1 MAKITV
7 VRYYQDITAQIV
19 LLQVARWDAQRSKA
33 ARKVMLVL
41 VEITLQTCAHGELI
55 QIPTMPINATLSRLD
70 HLPLIVLTLV
80 R

>member
-19 LLQVARWDAQRSKA
+19 LLQVARWGAQRSKA
-33 ARKVMLVL
+33 ARKVMLVQ
-41 VEITLQTCAHGELI
+41 VEVMPQTCAHGELI
-55 QIPTMPINATLSRLD
+55 QVPTMPINVVLFRLD
-70 HLPLIVLTLV
+70 HSPLIVSTLV